1 MNPTLNITATE
12 RTRATVSNSNGVGRS
27 VEFDCGVIVTKT
39 LKDMGLKFTLDAPED
54 MQLHSELQAMGVEQ
68 RGKLVGEEA
77 ANILIGQ
84 VEGDIP
90 RNKVEKRVVR
100 TRLVIRGTTK

>member
-1 MNPTLNITATE
+1 MLTT
-12 RTRATVSNSNGVGRS
+12 
-27 VEFDCGVIVTKT
+27 
-39 LKDMGLKFTLDAPED
+39 
-54 MQLHSELQAMGVEQ
+54 VEQ